1 MRRISILA
9 LGVAALLFVPVASA
23 QAHPPHQATDES
35 DFVLRIR
42 CDGFTLVDQVHIEGR
57 LQRFFNED
65 GTRRRV
71 TIHNRWEGTI
81 TNKATGEFVAI
92 DPGHWT
98 DTLVGSVITTRGQL
112 YSIKIASLG
121 IFIHGVGR
129 VVTDL
134 RTGEILFESSTEAHH
149 QDYSDLCNALA

>member
-9 LGVAALLFVPVASA
+9 LGVAALLFVPIASA
-23 QAHPPHQATDES
+23 QARPPRQATDES
-35 DFVLRIR
+35 NFTLRLR
-42 CDGFTLVDQVHIEGR
+42 CDGFTLVDRVHTEGR

-71 TIHNRWEGTI
+71 TIHNRWEGTM

-92 DPGHWT
+92 DPGHWQ

-112 YSIKIASLG
+112 YSIKISSLG
-121 IFIHGVGR
+121 IFIQGVGR
-129 VVTDL
+129 IVTDL
-134 RTGEILFESSTEAHH
+134 RTGEVLFESSSEAHH
-149 QDYSDLCNALA
+149 QDYGDLCVALA